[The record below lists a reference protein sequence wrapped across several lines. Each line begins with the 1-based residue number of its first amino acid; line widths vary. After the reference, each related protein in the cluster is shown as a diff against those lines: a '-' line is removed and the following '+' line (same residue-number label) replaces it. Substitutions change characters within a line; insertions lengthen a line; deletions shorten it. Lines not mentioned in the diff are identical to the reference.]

1 MELIALASYRLLA
14 DHYVGGRYLEADSI
28 VTAGVD
34 VPVGWIPSLSV
45 DPLDGDAAQQFW
57 NQMPGPLLG
66 DSEFAWPGGSR
77 RSNVFKPAPVT
88 YWKKID
94 NDTFILT
101 GLGASLG
108 PRVFRPLFIG
118 VPPQIG
124 PALKFNFKTNS
135 MYLGGP

>member
-1 MELIALASYRLLA
+1 MASYRLLA
-14 DHYVGGRYLEADSI
+14 PHFVGSRYLEADS
-28 VTAGVD
+28 VVVEGVD
-34 VPVGWIPSLSV
+34 IPVGWVPSLSV
-45 DPLDGDAAQQFW
+45 DPLDGDAAQKFW
-57 NQMPGPLLG
+57 NQLPGPLLS

-77 RSNVFKPAPVT
+77 FSNVSKPAPVT

-108 PRVFRPLFIG
+108 PRVRRPLFMG
-118 VPPQIG
+118 LPPQLG
-124 PALKFNFKTNS
+124 PALKFNFKGNS